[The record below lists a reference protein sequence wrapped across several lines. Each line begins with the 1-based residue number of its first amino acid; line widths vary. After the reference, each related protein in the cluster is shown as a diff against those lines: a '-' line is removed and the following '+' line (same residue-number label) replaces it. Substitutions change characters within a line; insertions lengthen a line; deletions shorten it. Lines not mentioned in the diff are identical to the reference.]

1 MNINISGRHIETGA
15 ALQTHVETRLTEA
28 VSKYFERSADI
39 NVTFSKQGHAFEAAC
54 AVHLDS
60 GLYLHAS
67 GQDTDVY
74 QSFDQSVQKIEKQ
87 LRRYKRRL
95 KNHHDQKHAMV
106 APPVAAEKVFAP
118 EAEAEEAQAEFTP
131 VIIAENDR
139 VIPTLS
145 VSEAVMQLEVGQ
157 SDFVLFRS
165 VAQEKLS
172 LVYRRPDANIGWL
185 EVDEV

>member
-1 MNINISGRHIETGA
+1 M
-15 ALQTHVETRLTEA
+15 
-28 VSKYFERSADI
+28 
-39 NVTFSKQGHAFEAAC
+39 
-54 AVHLDS
+54 HLDS

-67 GQDTDVY
+67 GQDSDVY

-95 KNHHDQKHAMV
+95 KNHHDQKRALA

-172 LVYRRPDANIGWL
+172 LVYKRPDANIGWL
-185 EVDEV
+185 EVAEVWPVGLSGCRIINAGLQCLRLTIAAGLPESDRLSPFAPRL